1 MKFYHPKYFFKSIT
15 FIISLLPLTS
25 LKSDLLKAED
35 LYFEEVQI
43 ESSTKSDENNS
54 EIPTNPFEI
63 VEMIRQNN
71 SLNDAT
77 LPSDAIENALKSFDD
92 VVVKEDI

>member
-1 MKFYHPKYFFKSIT
+1 MKFYNPKFILKSIN
-15 FIISLLPLTS
+15 FFVSIFLLIFLR
-25 LKSDLLKAED
+25 SDLLKAED
-35 LYFEEVQI
+35 LYFEEIQI
-43 ESSTKSDENNS
+43 ESSTKSDTNNS
-54 EIPTNPFEI
+54 DIPTNPFEI

-92 VVVKEDI
+92 IVEKEDI